1 MKRYLILYILA
12 TLLTIAP
19 ISAQQNK
26 YDRVRYDQMNEQ
38 GIWNVGFSME
48 PVVGMI
54 HPTYGK
60 STGILGFAVEG
71 GYFVADNMRLSL
83 ALGFVNDMWANAFSA
98 SDSYYSEVLSQFKVK
113 VGGHW
118 HMGRWDIG
126 GRFYVGNTTYRYD
139 YNPPIGYLED
149 ESNKSYKDRRGLM
162 GVAYE
167 VGYMIS
173 PFFKVGGYF
182 EPSYVFGRGY
192 AQAVGL
198 RLTIYLPFINMVTC
212 K

>member
-1 MKRYLILYILA
+1 MRRYLILYILA
-12 TLLTIAP
+12 TLLATAP
-19 ISAQQNK
+19 LAAQHNK

-38 GIWNVGFSME
+38 GIWNVGFSMT

-83 ALGFVNDMWANAFSA
+83 ALDFVNDLWANAFPEPGV
-98 SDSYYSEVLSQFKVK
+98 YTSEVLSQFKVK

-118 HMGRWDIG
+118 HMGRWDVG
-126 GRFYVGNTTYRYD
+126 GRLFVGNTTYRYD
-139 YNPPIGYLED
+139 YNPPIGYVED
-149 ESNKSYKDRRGLM
+149 DNFTSYKDRRGLI

-182 EPSYVFGRGY
+182 EPSFVFGGGY
-192 AQAVGL
+192 AQAAGV
-198 RLTIYLPFINMVTC
+198 RLTIYLPFINMVVC